1 MSLPSIS
8 TRLIVVCWFGRQLI
22 IMTRCNA
29 WFVRHMIC
37 NHINIITSSS
47 VVALYESDGW
57 TWWCVNVK
65 YGSVEWELRMEDGV
79 HGWCHQYRWWRRSM
93 IEIMAVSESITVVD
107 CCVLSLIFTVRCFV
121 LLNILMIDCCVSWLL
136 WVVDCC
142 VGSSRSSSSMLAG
155 THNHTMIY
163 APWLIICWRTF
174 WHYSLAIGL

>member
-8 TRLIVVCWFGRQLI
+8 TRLIVVCWFGR
-22 IMTRCNA
+22 R
-29 WFVRHMIC
+29 VRHMIMIC

-47 VVALYESDGW
+47 VVTLYESDGW

-65 YGSVEWELRMEDGV
+65 YGSVKWALRMEDGV
-79 HGWCHQYRWWRRSM
+79 HGWCHQYRWWPRSM
-93 IEIMAVSESITVVD
+93 IEIMAASESITEVD

-155 THNHTMIY
+155 THNYNMIY
-163 APWLIICWRTF
+163 APWLIIC
-174 WHYSLAIGL
+174 